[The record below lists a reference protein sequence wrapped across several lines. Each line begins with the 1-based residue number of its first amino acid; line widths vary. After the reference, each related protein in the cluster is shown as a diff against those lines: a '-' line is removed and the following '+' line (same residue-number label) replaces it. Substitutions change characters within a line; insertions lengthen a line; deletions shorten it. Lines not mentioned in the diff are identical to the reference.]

1 MPQDPTRLISLLAGL
16 VDKIFIDRLN
26 YPGHFINFYRQHG
39 LEACASDNYF
49 EQVKRELQAA
59 SQKYKFELEIVF

>member
-1 MPQDPTRLISLLAGL
+1 LISLLAGL

-26 YPGHFINFYRQHG
+26 YSGYFINFYRQHG
-39 LEACASDNYF
+39 LEAYASENYF
-49 EQVKRELQAA
+49 EQVKRELRAA